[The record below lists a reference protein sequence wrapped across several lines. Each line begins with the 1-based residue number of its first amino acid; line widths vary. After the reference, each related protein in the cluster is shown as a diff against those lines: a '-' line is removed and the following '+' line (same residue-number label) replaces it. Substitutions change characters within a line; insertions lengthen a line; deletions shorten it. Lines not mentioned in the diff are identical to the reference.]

1 MKAAP
6 ARLAGFL
13 GRVADVL
20 GVAERY
26 GAAAILIVMTFLYGF
41 NVLVRALAPF
51 YASEFAWIDEAA
63 RYMLVWVVFLAA
75 GITLE
80 VGRQVSVDVIRGRL
94 RARHERLLFA
104 LIDVVG
110 FVFCL
115 GAALIAVQLTRFVM
129 STGQMSPTLGISTY
143 VLYVAPAFG
152 FASMAF
158 RFLLR
163 LLSVRDA
170 RRQPSTAAWLG
181 GGAA

>member
-1 MKAAP
+1 
-6 ARLAGFL
+6 LE
-13 GRVADVL
+13 RVADIL
-20 GVAERY
+20 GVTERY

-41 NVLVRALAPF
+41 NVLVRSLAPS
-51 YASEFAWIDEAA
+51 YASEFAWVDEAA

-80 VGRQVSVDVIRGRL
+80 VGRQVSVDLMRGRL
-94 RARHERLLFA
+94 RALHERLLFA

-110 FVFCL
+110 LVSCL
-115 GAALIAVQLTRFVM
+115 GAALIALQLARFVM
-129 STGQMSPTLGISTY
+129 STGQMSPTLGVPTY

-152 FASMAF
+152 FSSMAF

-170 RRQPSTAAWLG
+170 RRKPPTAAWLG

>member
-1 MKAAP
+1 
-6 ARLAGFL
+6 
-13 GRVADVL
+13 
-20 GVAERY
+20 
-26 GAAAILIVMTFLYGF
+26 MTFLYGF
-41 NVLVRALAPF
+41 NVLVRSLAPS
-51 YASEFAWIDEAA
+51 YASEFAWVDEAA

-80 VGRQVSVDVIRGRL
+80 VGRQVSVDLMRGRL
-94 RARHERLLFA
+94 RALHERLLFA

-110 FVFCL
+110 LVSCL
-115 GAALIAVQLTRFVM
+115 GAALIALQLARFVM
-129 STGQMSPTLGISTY
+129 STGQMSPTLGVPTY

-152 FASMAF
+152 FSSMAF

-170 RRQPSTAAWLG
+170 RRKPPTAAWLG

>member
-1 MKAAP
+1 VKSLLG
-6 ARLAGFL
+6 RLADSL
-13 GRVADVL
+13 GI
-20 GVAERY
+20 AERY

-41 NVLVRALAPF
+41 NVLVRTLAPV
-51 YASEFAWIDEAA
+51 YASELAWIDEAA

-80 VGRQVSVDVIRGRL
+80 VGRQVSVDLLRGRL
-94 RARHERLLFA
+94 RALHERVLFA

-110 FVFCL
+110 LVFCL
-115 GAALIAVQLTRFVM
+115 GCAIIAIQLTRFVAG
-129 STGQMSPTLGISTY
+129 TGQISPTLGVPTY
-143 VLYVAPAFG
+143 ILYIAPAVG

-163 LLSVRDA
+163 LLGIRDA
-170 RRQPSTAAWLG
+170 RQQPATAAWLG

>member
-1 MKAAP
+1 LKAA
-6 ARLAGFL
+6 L
-13 GRVADVL
+13 GRLADVL
-20 GVAERY
+20 GTAERY

-41 NVLVRALAPF
+41 NVAVRSLAPS
-51 YASEFAWIDEAA
+51 YASEFAWVDEAA

-80 VGRQVSVDVIRGRL
+80 VGRQVSVDLIRGRL
-94 RARHERLLFA
+94 GALQERLLFA

-110 FVFCL
+110 FVSCL

-129 STGQMSPTLGISTY
+129 STGQMSPTLGVPTY
-143 VLYVAPAFG
+143 VLYIAPAFG
-152 FASMAF
+152 FFSMAF

-170 RRQPSTAAWLG
+170 RRKPPTAAWLG
-181 GGAA
+181 GAA

>member
-1 MKAAP
+1 MKAA
-6 ARLAGFL
+6 L
-13 GRVADVL
+13 GRLADVL
-20 GVAERY
+20 GLAERY

-41 NVLVRALAPF
+41 NVLVRTLAPA

-80 VGRQVSVDVIRGRL
+80 VGRQVSVDLLRGRL
-94 RARHERLLFA
+94 RALHERILFA
-104 LIDVVG
+104 LIDAVG
-110 FVFCL
+110 VVFCL
-115 GAALIAVQLTRFVM
+115 AAAVIAIQLARFVM
-129 STGQMSPTLGISTY
+129 GTGQMSPTLGVPTY
-143 VLYVAPAFG
+143 VLYIAPAIG

-163 LLSVRDA
+163 LLGVRDA
-170 RRQPSTAAWLG
+170 RRQPATAAWLG

>member
-1 MKAAP
+1 MTAWP
-6 ARLAGFL
+6 ARFAGSL
-13 GRVADVL
+13 ERVADIL
-20 GVAERY
+20 GVTERY

-41 NVLVRALAPF
+41 NVLVRSLAPS
-51 YASEFAWIDEAA
+51 YASEFAWVDEAA

-80 VGRQVSVDVIRGRL
+80 VGRQVSVDLMRGRL
-94 RARHERLLFA
+94 RALHERLLFA

-110 FVFCL
+110 LVSCL
-115 GAALIAVQLTRFVM
+115 GAALIALQLARFVM
-129 STGQMSPTLGISTY
+129 STGQMSPTLGVPTY

-152 FASMAF
+152 FSSMAF

-170 RRQPSTAAWLG
+170 RRKPPTAAWLG